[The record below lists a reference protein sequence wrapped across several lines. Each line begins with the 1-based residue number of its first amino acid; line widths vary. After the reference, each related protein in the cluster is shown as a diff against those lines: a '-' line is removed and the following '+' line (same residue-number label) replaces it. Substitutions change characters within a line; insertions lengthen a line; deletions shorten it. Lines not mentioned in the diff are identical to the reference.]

1 MVRFPGPFTKKG
13 KKKRARANEQQD
25 TPRSGYS
32 SAEEATDFYSDLEEA
47 SFATL
52 WVYSCKLSIGHILVW
67 LQLMP
72 SVLFAAHSA

>member
-1 MVRFPGPFTKKG
+1 MTNVVKGIGRGARQMVRFPGPFTKKG

-47 SFATL
+47 RSPALPT
-52 WVYSCKLSIGHILVW
+52 VSC
-67 LQLMP
+67 
-72 SVLFAAHSA
+72 SVLS

>member
-13 KKKRARANEQQD
+13 RKKRARANEQQD

-47 SFATL
+47 SFTILPAYCTL
-52 WVYSCKLSIGHILVW
+52 SVGHTVFSLRV
-67 LQLMP
+67 P
-72 SVLFAAHSA
+72 CLFPAAHSA